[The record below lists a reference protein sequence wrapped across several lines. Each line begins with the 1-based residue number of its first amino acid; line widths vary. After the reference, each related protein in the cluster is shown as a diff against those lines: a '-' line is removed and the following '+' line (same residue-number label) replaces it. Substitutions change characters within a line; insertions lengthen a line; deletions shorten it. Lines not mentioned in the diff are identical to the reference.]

1 MRTQLQLRVLIGLII
16 LAFGIVGGLG
26 PVFAQ
31 NPGVPA
37 ASEVENLK
45 KQMALMEEQLRQL
58 RLQVDKMAGQPVA
71 PGSAGPPAASTAD
84 PALEKRLGEVEN
96 KADAALTVLGLAA
109 PFGRRMVLVVPS

>member
-58 RLQVDKMAGQPVA
+58 RLQVDKMTASSAARESRSNCSAAGMRA
-71 PGSAGPPAASTAD
+71 SAKANRSRRVT
-84 PALEKRLGEVEN
+84 GEE
-96 KADAALTVLGLAA
+96 
-109 PFGRRMVLVVPS
+109 